1 MIEFKL
7 NVDVMGNARFAFSP
21 LAETVS
27 SLCVL
32 TAPHPLHLHRPWAN
46 VVRERLR
53 GHDLSLLQALVPS
66 GNWLVD
72 FLYPRATSPT
82 TSIEDQLDEL
92 ARTAPDEIRKELE
105 WVWSGRQMPAPA
117 LEVIAAGAHGPEL
130 IADAVWAYH
139 EVAIAPFWTRM
150 CGVLEED
157 VAHRAS
163 QAMQGGLFDLLA
175 DLHPEI
181 SIEDHVLRVDKPHHA
196 DEVYEG
202 ALLTLVPSVFT
213 WPRLIVAHHTP
224 GCFEFTYG
232 ARGVGKVWEGLD
244 DDPEGA
250 DEHLGA
256 LLGRGRAAV
265 LTLLRTPMSTTQLA
279 RALDQSAGSISRH
292 LSVLRES
299 GLVVSWRSGRN
310 VLYAQTPLAQTL
322 ASVNED
328 RLAGPARRRG
338 APLHL
343 ARREA

>member
-21 LAETVS
+21 LAETIS
-27 SLCVL
+27 SLCTL
-32 TAPHPLHLHRPWAN
+32 AEPRPLHLHRPWASI
-46 VVRERLR
+46 VRERLQ
-53 GHDLSLLQALVPS
+53 GHDFSLLRALAPS
-66 GNWLVD
+66 GIWLVD
-72 FLYPRATSPT
+72 FFYPRATSPT
-82 TSIEDQLDEL
+82 TTIEDQLGEL
-92 ARTAPDEIRKELE
+92 ARTPPEEIRAELE
-105 WVWSGRQMPAPA
+105 WVWSGQQMPAPA
-117 LEVIAAGAHGPEL
+117 QEVIAAGSHGPEL
-130 IADAVWAYH
+130 IAEAVLAYH
-139 EVAIAPFWTRM
+139 EIAIAPFWSRM

-181 SIEDHVLRVDKPHHA
+181 SIEDHVLRVDKPHHE
-196 DEVYEG
+196 DSVYEG
-202 ALLTLVPSVFT
+202 ARLTLVPSVFT

-224 GCFEFTYG
+224 DCFEFTYG

-244 DDPEGA
+244 ESGGA
-250 DEHLGA
+250 DDHLSA

-265 LTLLRTPMSTTQLA
+265 LTLLHTPMSTTQIA
-279 RALDQSAGSISRH
+279 RTLDQSAGSISRH

-299 GLVVSWRSGRN
+299 GLVVSWRSGRS

-322 ASVNED
+322 AAVNED
-328 RLAGPARRRG
+328 RSAGTGRRHG